1 MSLKEIDFKL
11 RKYLIDNYGLY
22 GEMST
27 GKITVKRNTMESI
40 HLNWIKV
47 TRRPYV
53 RCYQCHRY

>member
-27 GKITVKRNTMESI
+27 GKLPSKEILR
-40 HLNWIKV
+40 KV
-47 TRRPYV
+47 YI
-53 RCYQCHRY
+53 